1 MNSQDKMVKAYTKSL
16 FQNASILV
24 ASNEIKNFE
33 NLSSEKGLAVPG
45 NLLNIFFIGEEL
57 LLLRSLF
64 LNSEKIK
71 TIFKNPVLPEKEK
84 MSILLNFFPGMS
96 KITCSF
102 LSILV
107 ERSHLSY
114 IPEISEEFNEMLL
127 KYRKIAKV
135 TLSISSPL
143 EETMGLKFLSILQKL
158 TESEEIILDI
168 IYSPKILA
176 GLILEYNSMSINAS
190 ILSSFKIF

>member
-1 MNSQDKMVKAYTKSL
+1 MSSQDKMVNAYTKSL
-16 FQNASILV
+16 FQNLLTLES
-24 ASNEIKNFE
+24 SNKSNSFE
-33 NLSSEKGLAVPG
+33 NFLTEKISAVQG
-45 NLLNIFFIGEEL
+45 NPSNIFIIGEEL

-71 TIFKNPVLPEKEK
+71 TIFKNPILPEKEK
-84 MSILLNFFPGMS
+84 MRILLNFFPGMS

-114 IPEISEEFNEMLL
+114 IPAISEEFNEMLL

-135 TLSISSPL
+135 TLYISSPL
-143 EETMGLKFLSILQKL
+143 EETMGLKVLTILQKL

>member
-1 MNSQDKMVKAYTKSL
+1 MSSQDKMVNAYTKSL
-16 FQNASILV
+16 FQNLLTLES
-24 ASNEIKNFE
+24 SNKSNSFE
-33 NLSSEKGLAVPG
+33 SFLTEKISAVQG
-45 NLLNIFFIGEEL
+45 NPSNIFIIGDEL

-64 LNSEKIK
+64 LNSERVR
-71 TIFKNPVLPEKEK
+71 TIFKNPILPEKEK
-84 MSILLNFFPGMS
+84 MRILLNFFPGMS

-114 IPEISEEFNEMLL
+114 IPAISEEFNEMLL

-135 TLSISSPL
+135 TLYISSPL
-143 EETMGLKFLSILQKL
+143 EETMGLKVLTILQKL